1 MCKQYELL
9 KQKVYKHETCF
20 LQRKIFL
27 FIPNI
32 LRPIFLIEQ
41 LDAPDMKTNP
51 IQLPH
56 FNVDIFINFSFLI
69 CSPIYWCKNWDP
81 ERGNDFPICCQWKTQ
96 LRLLFLT
103 LIHPSILYFLN
114 CQGPPPRPRPA
125 SWGRLQGAF
134 LVLYVYACANSVSLL
149 IIVS

>member
-1 MCKQYELL
+1 MNCWSRKSINMKHASCKGKY
-9 KQKVYKHETCF
+9 F
-20 LQRKIFL
+20 F

-32 LRPIFLIEQ
+32 LRSVFLIEQ